1 MTLYARAIT
10 LRNCGRFTV
19 IASDFGGDYRTQ
31 THVTS
36 QALYASLTHG
46 ATWRAGGGE
55 GRPVYPYIKVKKDH
69 YDFATH
75 YDLQALPVWF
85 TPGLFTRRDGDDL
98 SDQAL
103 DAGYFNVVHECYPS
117 TSKQFKF
124 DGKGKLKD
132 AKRPSRV
139 PTYGTWQSIL
149 PDRRLHTVAL
159 AHDPALLEVFE
170 IGQTFLLG
178 KKRTMMQITARSEL
192 IAGEE
197 KHGICHTG
205 LLQLT
210 PDQITHFRS
219 FDVVA
224 ATMRYLIV
232 QGEIREEQAYIT
244 FDFDDASDEQ
254 SLALPQFYLE
264 NTPLATEMQQ

>member
-46 ATWRAGGGE
+46 ATWRAGGTVE
-55 GRPVYPYIKVKKDH
+55 DHLIYPAIRVRRDR
-69 YDFATH
+69 YDFAAD
-75 YDLQALPVWF
+75 YDLQALPIWF
-85 TPGLFTRRDGDDL
+85 TPGLFARRDGEDL

-139 PTYGTWQSIL
+139 PTYGTWQGVL
-149 PDRRLHTVAL
+149 PDHRLQAIAL
-159 AHDPALLEVFE
+159 ASEPVLLEGFE
-170 IGQTFLLG
+170 AGQTYLLG
-178 KKRTMMQITARSEL
+178 KKRTMMQITSL
-192 IAGEE
+192 SKVTPGEE
-197 KHGICHTG
+197 KRGTCQTG
-205 LLQLT
+205 LLQMP
-210 PDQITHFRS
+210 PDKIPHFHS

-224 ATMRYLIV
+224 ATLRYLIV
-232 QGEIREEQAYIT
+232 HGETREEQTYVV
-244 FDFDDASDEQ
+244 FDLQNIHNARP
-254 SLALPQFYLE
+254 LALPQFYLE
-264 NTPLATEMQQ
+264 NTPLATEM

>member
-36 QALYASLTHG
+36 QALYASLTRS
-46 ATWRAGGGE
+46 ASWRAGGTINGH
-55 GRPVYPYIKVKKDH
+55 PVYPAIQVKKDT
-69 YDFATH
+69 YNFAAD
-75 YDLQALPVWF
+75 YDLQALPLWF
-85 TPGLFTRRDGDDL
+85 TPGLFVGDNGAAL

-124 DGKGKLKD
+124 NKKGQLKG
-132 AKRPSRV
+132 AKRPPRV
-139 PTYGTWQSIL
+139 PTYGTWQGIL

-159 AHDPALLEVFE
+159 AHDPALLEGFE
-170 IGQTFLLG
+170 AGQTYLLG
-178 KKRTMMQITARSEL
+178 KKRTMMQITSLSE
-192 IAGEE
+192 IIPGEE
-197 KHGICHTG
+197 KQGVCHTS
-205 LLQLT
+205 LLQLA
-210 PDQITHFRS
+210 PEQITHFRS

-224 ATMRYLIV
+224 ATMRYLVV
-232 QGEIREEQAYIT
+232 QGKTREKVMYVEFTLNSGMFAPT
-244 FDFDDASDEQ
+244 FPD
-254 SLALPQFYLE
+254 FYLE
-264 NTPLATEMQQ
+264 TTPLK